1 MYFDDISQ
9 IPHLVQAFSTTIFV
23 IDPDTELSVKPLLLI
38 KPENPESN
46 ISIENVREIISL
58 TETKQTDKL
67 FIIVR
72 HAELLTEGASN
83 ALLKTIEEPGQNI
96 HIIFFTKSPNL
107 LLPTIKSR
115 AMQFYLKQTN
125 YLNNPPKV
133 TADVMDLAK
142 RLLVVD
148 KMTLPTLIEEITK
161 KSTKNTT
168 NKQENDKAFT
178 LKIIE
183 TTIELAYKSYFKTQ
197 NILFL
202 KKIEGLS
209 TAYQNIQKN
218 GNKKLQLIANLI

>member
-23 IDPDTELSVKPLLLI
+23 IDPGTELSVKPLLSI
-38 KPENPESN
+38 KPESPESN
-46 ISIENVREIISL
+46 ISIENVRKIISL

>member
-9 IPHLVQAFSTTIFV
+9 ITHLVQAFSTTIFV
-23 IDPDTELSVKPLLLI
+23 IDPDTELSVKPLLSI
-38 KPENPESN
+38 KPESPESN

-142 RLLVVD
+142 KLLVVD
-148 KMTLPTLIEEITK
+148 KMMLPTLIEEITK

-183 TTIELAYKSYFKTQ
+183 TTIELAYKSYLKTQ

-209 TAYQNIQKN
+209 IAYQNIQKN

>member
-23 IDPDTELSVKPLLLI
+23 IDPDTELSVKPLLSI
-38 KPENPESN
+38 KPESPESN

-115 AMQFYLKQTN
+115 AMHFYLKQTN

-161 KSTKNTT
+161 KSTRSTT

>member
-1 MYFDDISQ
+1 MYFDNISQ
-9 IPHLVQAFSTTIFV
+9 IPRLVQAFSTTIFV
-23 IDPDTELSVKPLLLI
+23 IDPDTELSVKPLLSI
-38 KPENPESN
+38 KPESPESN

-83 ALLKTIEEPGQNI
+83 TLLKTIEEPGQNI

-148 KMTLPTLIEEITK
+148 KITLPTLIEEITK

-209 TAYQNIQKN
+209 TTYQNIQKN

>member
-1 MYFDDISQ
+1 MYFDDVSQ
-9 IPHLVQAFSTTIFV
+9 ISHLVQAFSTTIFV
-23 IDPDTELSVKPLLLI
+23 IDPDTELSVKPLLSI

-161 KSTKNTT
+161 KSTRNTT

>member
-23 IDPDTELSVKPLLLI
+23 IDPDTKLSVKPLLLI

-46 ISIENVREIISL
+46 ISIENVREIINL

-148 KMTLPTLIEEITK
+148 RITLPTLIEEITK

-209 TAYQNIQKN
+209 IAYQNIQKN

>member
-1 MYFDDISQ
+1 MYFDNISQ
-9 IPHLVQAFSTTIFV
+9 IPRLVQAFSTTIFV
-23 IDPDTELSVKPLLLI
+23 IDPDTELSVKPLLSI
-38 KPENPESN
+38 KPESPESN

-161 KSTKNTT
+161 KSTRNTT

-209 TAYQNIQKN
+209 IAYQNIQKN

>member
-23 IDPDTELSVKPLLLI
+23 IDPDTELSIKPLLSI
-38 KPENPESN
+38 KPESPESN

-58 TETKQTDKL
+58 TETKQTGKL

-148 KMTLPTLIEEITK
+148 KITLPTLIEEITK

>member
-23 IDPDTELSVKPLLLI
+23 IDPDTELSVKPLLSI
-38 KPENPESN
+38 KPESPESN

-142 RLLVVD
+142 RLLIVD

-161 KSTKNTT
+161 KST

-209 TAYQNIQKN
+209 ITYQNIQKN

>member
-23 IDPDTELSVKPLLLI
+23 IDPDTELSVKPLLTI

-148 KMTLPTLIEEITK
+148 KITLPTLIEEITK

-209 TAYQNIQKN
+209 IAYQNIQKN

>member
-23 IDPDTELSVKPLLLI
+23 IDPDTELSIKPLLTI

-133 TADVMDLAK
+133 TEDVMDLAK

-161 KSTKNTT
+161 KSTRNTT

-209 TAYQNIQKN
+209 IAYQNIQKN

>member
-23 IDPDTELSVKPLLLI
+23 IDPDTELSIKPLLSI
-38 KPENPESN
+38 KPESPESN

-148 KMTLPTLIEEITK
+148 KITLPTLIEEITK
-161 KSTKNTT
+161 KST
-168 NKQENDKAFT
+168 NKHENDKAFT

-209 TAYQNIQKN
+209 VAYQNIQKN

>member
-23 IDPDTELSVKPLLLI
+23 IDPDTELSVKPLLTI
-38 KPENPESN
+38 KPENPENN

-96 HIIFFTKSPNL
+96 HIIFFTKNPNI

-161 KSTKNTT
+161 KSTRNTT

-209 TAYQNIQKN
+209 IAYQNIQKN

>member
-9 IPHLVQAFSTTIFV
+9 IPHLVQVFSTTIFV
-23 IDPDTELSVKPLLLI
+23 INPDTELSVKPLLSI

-46 ISIENVREIISL
+46 ISIENVREIINL

-115 AMQFYLKQTN
+115 AMQFYLKQTE

-161 KSTKNTT
+161 KSTRNTT

-209 TAYQNIQKN
+209 IAYQNIQKN

>member
-23 IDPDTELSVKPLLLI
+23 IDPDTELSVKPLLSI

-46 ISIENVREIISL
+46 ISIENVREIINL

-133 TADVMDLAK
+133 TADVMALAK

-161 KSTKNTT
+161 KSTRNTT

-209 TAYQNIQKN
+209 IAYQNIQKN

>member
-9 IPHLVQAFSTTIFV
+9 IPHLIQAFSTTIFV
-23 IDPDTELSVKPLLLI
+23 IDPDTELSVKPLLSI
-38 KPENPESN
+38 KPESPESN
-46 ISIENVREIISL
+46 ISIENVREIIRL

-96 HIIFFTKSPNL
+96 HIIFFTKKPNL

-133 TADVMDLAK
+133 TADVMNLAK

-168 NKQENDKAFT
+168 NRQENDKAFT

>member
-23 IDPDTELSVKPLLLI
+23 IDPDTELSIKPLLAI
-38 KPENPESN
+38 KPESPESN
-46 ISIENVREIISL
+46 ISIENVREIINL
-58 TETKQTDKL
+58 TETKQTGKL

-148 KMTLPTLIEEITK
+148 KITLPTLIEEITK

-209 TAYQNIQKN
+209 TTYQNIQKN

>member
-23 IDPDTELSVKPLLLI
+23 IDPDTELSVKPLLTI

-58 TETKQTDKL
+58 TETKQADKL

-209 TAYQNIQKN
+209 IAYQNIQKN

>member
-9 IPHLVQAFSTTIFV
+9 ISHLVQAFSTTIFV
-23 IDPDTELSVKPLLLI
+23 IDPDTELSVKPLLSI
-38 KPENPESN
+38 KPESPESN

-107 LLPTIKSR
+107 LLSTIKSR
-115 AMQFYLKQTN
+115 AIQFYLKQTN

-148 KMTLPTLIEEITK
+148 KMTLPTLIEEIIK

>member
-1 MYFDDISQ
+1 MYFDNISQ
-9 IPHLVQAFSTTIFV
+9 IPRLVQAFSTTIFV
-23 IDPDTELSVKPLLLI
+23 IDPDTELSVKPLLSI
-38 KPENPESN
+38 KPESPESN

-115 AMQFYLKQTN
+115 AMQFYLKQIN

-133 TADVMDLAK
+133 TADVMNLAK

-148 KMTLPTLIEEITK
+148 KMTLPALIEEITK
-161 KSTKNTT
+161 KSTKNAT

-183 TTIELAYKSYFKTQ
+183 TTIELTYKSYFKTQ

>member
-23 IDPDTELSVKPLLLI
+23 IDPDTELSVKPLLSI
-38 KPENPESN
+38 KPESPESN

-148 KMTLPTLIEEITK
+148 KITLPTLIEEITK
-161 KSTKNTT
+161 KST
-168 NKQENDKAFT
+168 NKHENDKAFT
-178 LKIIE
+178 LKIIQ

-209 TAYQNIQKN
+209 IAYQNIQKN

>member
-23 IDPDTELSVKPLLLI
+23 IDPDTELSVKPLLSI
-38 KPENPESN
+38 KPESSESN

-58 TETKQTDKL
+58 TDKL

-96 HIIFFTKSPNL
+96 HIIFFTKKPNL

-133 TADVMDLAK
+133 TEDVMDLAK

-161 KSTKNTT
+161 KST
-168 NKQENDKAFT
+168 NKQESDKAFT

>member
-23 IDPDTELSVKPLLLI
+23 IDPDTELSVKPLLSI
-38 KPENPESN
+38 KPESPESN
-46 ISIENVREIISL
+46 ISIENVREIINL

-96 HIIFFTKSPNL
+96 HIIFFTKNPNL

-133 TADVMDLAK
+133 TADIMDLAK

-148 KMTLPTLIEEITK
+148 KITLPTLIEEITK

>member
-23 IDPDTELSVKPLLLI
+23 IDPDTELSVKPLLSI
-38 KPENPESN
+38 KPESPESN

-148 KMTLPTLIEEITK
+148 KITLPTLIEEITK

-168 NKQENDKAFT
+168 NKHENDKAFT

>member
-1 MYFDDISQ
+1 MYFDNISQ
-9 IPHLVQAFSTTIFV
+9 IPRLVQAFSTTIFV
-23 IDPDTELSVKPLLLI
+23 IDPDTELSVKPLLSI
-38 KPENPESN
+38 KPESPESN

-115 AMQFYLKQTN
+115 AMQFYLKQIN

-133 TADVMDLAK
+133 TADVMNLAK

-148 KMTLPTLIEEITK
+148 KMTLPALIEEITK
-161 KSTKNTT
+161 KSTKNAT

>member
-9 IPHLVQAFSTTIFV
+9 ISHLVQAFSTTIFV
-23 IDPDTELSVKPLLLI
+23 IDPDTELSVKPLLSI
-38 KPENPESN
+38 KPESPESN

-67 FIIVR
+67 FIIVH

-96 HIIFFTKSPNL
+96 HIIFFTKNPNL

-161 KSTKNTT
+161 KSTRNTT

>member
-9 IPHLVQAFSTTIFV
+9 IPHLIQAFSTTIFV
-23 IDPDTELSVKPLLLI
+23 IDPGTELSIKPLLAI
-38 KPENPESN
+38 KPESPESN

-161 KSTKNTT
+161 KSTRNTT

>member
-23 IDPDTELSVKPLLLI
+23 IDPDTELSIKPLLSI

-142 RLLVVD
+142 KLLVVD
-148 KMTLPTLIEEITK
+148 KITLPTLIEEITK

-209 TAYQNIQKN
+209 IAYQNIQKN

>member
-9 IPHLVQAFSTTIFV
+9 ISHLVQAFSTTIFV
-23 IDPDTELSVKPLLLI
+23 IDPDTELSVKPLLSI
-38 KPENPESN
+38 KPESPESN

-133 TADVMDLAK
+133 TSDVMNLAK

-148 KMTLPTLIEEITK
+148 KITLPTLIEEITK

-209 TAYQNIQKN
+209 IAYQNIQKN

>member
-23 IDPDTELSVKPLLLI
+23 IDPDTELSIKPLLSI

-161 KSTKNTT
+161 KSTRNTT

-209 TAYQNIQKN
+209 IAYQNIQKN

>member
-23 IDPDTELSVKPLLLI
+23 IDSDTELSVKPLLTI

-96 HIIFFTKSPNL
+96 HIIFFTKNPNL

-148 KMTLPTLIEEITK
+148 KITLPTLIEEITK

-168 NKQENDKAFT
+168 NRQENDKAFT

>member
-23 IDPDTELSVKPLLLI
+23 IDPDTELSVKPLLSI
-38 KPENPESN
+38 KPESSESN

-161 KSTKNTT
+161 KSTRNTT

-209 TAYQNIQKN
+209 IAYQNIQKN

>member
-23 IDPDTELSVKPLLLI
+23 IDPDTELSIKPLLAI
-38 KPENPESN
+38 KPKSPESN
-46 ISIENVREIISL
+46 ISIENVREIINL
-58 TETKQTDKL
+58 TETKQTGKL

-161 KSTKNTT
+161 KITKNTT

>member
-23 IDPDTELSVKPLLLI
+23 IDSDTELSVKPLLTI

-161 KSTKNTT
+161 KSTRNTT

>member
-23 IDPDTELSVKPLLLI
+23 IDPDTELSVKPLLSI
-38 KPENPESN
+38 KPESPESN

-83 ALLKTIEEPGQNI
+83 ALLKNIEEPGQNI
-96 HIIFFTKSPNL
+96 HIIFFTKNPNL

-161 KSTKNTT
+161 KSTRNTT

-202 KKIEGLS
+202 KKIESLS

>member
-23 IDPDTELSVKPLLLI
+23 IDPDTELSVKPLLSI
-38 KPENPESN
+38 KPESPESN

-96 HIIFFTKSPNL
+96 HIIFFTKNPNL

-142 RLLVVD
+142 RLLIVD

-161 KSTKNTT
+161 KST

-209 TAYQNIQKN
+209 IAYQNIQKN

>member
-23 IDPDTELSVKPLLLI
+23 IDPDTELSVKPLLSI
-38 KPENPESN
+38 KPESPESN

-115 AMQFYLKQTN
+115 AMQFYLKQIN

-133 TADVMDLAK
+133 TADVMNLAK

-148 KMTLPTLIEEITK
+148 KMTLPALIEEITK
-161 KSTKNTT
+161 KSTKNAT

>member
-9 IPHLVQAFSTTIFV
+9 IPHLVQAFSTTVFV
-23 IDPDTELSVKPLLLI
+23 IDPDTELSIKPLLAI
-38 KPENPESN
+38 KPESPESN

-96 HIIFFTKSPNL
+96 HIIFFTKNPNL

-161 KSTKNTT
+161 KSTRNTT

>member
-23 IDPDTELSVKPLLLI
+23 IDPDTELSVKPLLTI
-38 KPENPESN
+38 EPENPKSN
-46 ISIENVREIISL
+46 ISIENIREIISL
-58 TETKQTDKL
+58 TETKQTDKF

-96 HIIFFTKSPNL
+96 HIIFFTKNPNL

-148 KMTLPTLIEEITK
+148 KITLPTLIEEITK

-168 NKQENDKAFT
+168 NKQENNKAFT

-209 TAYQNIQKN
+209 IAYQNIQKN
-218 GNKKLQLIANLI
+218 GNNKLQLIANLI

>member
-23 IDPDTELSVKPLLLI
+23 IDPDTELSVKPLLAI
-38 KPENPESN
+38 KPESPESN

-115 AMQFYLKQTN
+115 AMQFHLKQTN

-142 RLLVVD
+142 RLLIVD

-161 KSTKNTT
+161 KNT

-209 TAYQNIQKN
+209 IAYQNIQKN